1 MKMKK
6 LWACMLA
13 MTLALSVTGCGGKQE
28 TPAAAPETPA
38 AEDNQQE
45 EAPAAAPE
53 ASQEKT
59 LRLMW
64 HQGIGIDTMFESPWW
79 DMQHLGSFMVFESL
93 VAQEPDGST
102 MTGMLASDWEISP
115 DGLTY
120 IFTIRDGVTWHDG
133 TPLTAEAVAWSLSAA
148 AQSPMSQIAGTTLKE
163 IVGSDEATE
172 AAAADVNATATMLS
186 GISFDDHTV
195 TVKLKAPDKMFL
207 TQIAMHKLMPMHVYQ
222 DVPLAEM
229 KGIETYIGTGPY
241 CLDEVSFPDYYTL
254 KPYEGYWGE
263 KPSISKVLLTS
274 YAAGGN
280 DAAVNAMIVGDLD
293 LVYGNAMSD
302 ISVAENIVS
311 QNSNTT
317 YDIQS
322 STYNRKLILNLNERG
337 DGKTKADLQKKE
349 VRQAFNLLL
358 DKDSLA
364 SVYAGQAEPLTTFVP
379 SNNPLYNSDIP
390 VFTRD
395 LELAKSLLDEAGF
408 DYSQTYELITGYT
421 DQTTS
426 DLLGFVK
433 QNFAEAGVNLEVKI
447 LDTGTFSSMTAEMNF
462 DISYGSNG
470 SRTNAVQL
478 YETVCS
484 TFVQDYGKKEERAKL
499 YDGDYKAWLASQ
511 DETVAR
517 QYSDALQVTL
527 LDDCY
532 QIPIYAMN
540 TIVTYSKNLT
550 LPQGLTT
557 YDNLTVRNWH
567 WEDWTLN

>member
-1 MKMKK
+1 
-6 LWACMLA
+6 
-13 MTLALSVTGCGGKQE
+13 MTS
-28 TPAAAPETPA
+28 
-38 AEDNQQE
+38 
-45 EAPAAAPE
+45 EAPAAEENQQGEAPAKTPE
-53 ASQEKT
+53 DSQEKT

-102 MTGMLASDWEISP
+102 MTGVLASDWEISP

-120 IFTIRDGVTWHDG
+120 VFTIRDGVTWHDG
-133 TPLTAEAVAWSLSAA
+133 TPLTAEAVAWSISAA

-172 AAAADVNATATMLS
+172 AAAADAGATATMLS
-186 GISFDDHTV
+186 GIAFDDHTV
-195 TVKLKAPDKMFL
+195 TIKLKAPDKMFL
-207 TQIAMHKLMPMHVYQ
+207 TQLAMHKVMPMHLYK
-222 DVPLAEM
+222 DTPLAEM
-229 KGIETYIGTGPY
+229 KGIETYVGTGPY

-254 KPYEGYWGE
+254 KAYDGYWGE
-263 KPSISKVLLTS
+263 QPGISKVLLTS

-293 LVYGNAMSD
+293 FVYGNAMSD

-311 QNSNTT
+311 QNPNTT

-322 STYNRKLILNLNERG
+322 STYNRKLILNLNERS

-379 SNNPLYNSDIP
+379 NNNPLYNSDIP

-433 QNFAEAGVNLEVKI
+433 QNFAEAGVNVEVKI
-447 LDTGTFSSMTAEMNF
+447 LDTGTFSSMISEGSF
-462 DISYGSNG
+462 DMSYGSNG
-470 SRTNAVQL
+470 SRTNAVQQ

-484 TFVQDYGKKEERAKL
+484 TFVQDWGNKEERAKL
-499 YDGDYKAWLASQ
+499 YDGDYTAWLASQ
-511 DETVAR
+511 DETAAR

-540 TIVTYSKNLT
+540 TIVTYSKDLT

-557 YDNLTVRNWH
+557 YDNLTVRYWH
-567 WEDWTLN
+567 WEDWSLN

>member
-6 LWACMLA
+6 VLAGMLA
-13 MTLALSVTGCGGKQE
+13 LTLALSAAGCGKKQE
-28 TPAAAPETPA
+28 SPAESPENAAPKETIK
-38 AEDNQQE
+38 E
-45 EAPAAAPE
+45 EAPAE
-53 ASQEKT
+53 SSQEKV

-79 DMQHLGSFMVFESL
+79 DIQHLGAFMVFEPL

-102 MTGMLASDWEISP
+102 MAGVLASDWEISP
-115 DGLTY
+115 DGLIY
-120 IFTIRDGVTWHDG
+120 NFTIRDGVTWHDG

-163 IVGSDEATE
+163 IEGSDEATE
-172 AAAADVNATATMLS
+172 AAAADANATAVMLS
-186 GISFDDHTV
+186 GITFDDHTV

-207 TQIAMHKLMPMHVYQ
+207 TQIAMHKVMPMHVYQ
-222 DVPLAEM
+222 NIPLAEM
-229 KGIETYIGTGPY
+229 KGIETYVGTGPY
-241 CLDEVSFPDYYTL
+241 CLDQVSFPDYYTL

-263 KPSISKVLLTS
+263 QPGISKVLLTS

-293 LVYGNAMSD
+293 FVYGNAMSD
-302 ISVAENIVS
+302 IAVAENIVS
-311 QNSNTT
+311 QNPDTT

-322 STYNRKLILNLNERG
+322 STYNRKLILNLNERS

-358 DKDSLA
+358 DKDSLS

-395 LELAKSLLDEAGF
+395 LELAKSLLNGADF

-421 DQTTS
+421 DQTTA

-433 QNFAEAGVNLEVKI
+433 QNFADAGVNVEVKI
-447 LDTGTFSSMTAEMNF
+447 LDTGTFSSMIAEGSF

-470 SRTNAVQL
+470 SRTNAVQQ

-484 TFVQDYGKKEERAKL
+484 TFVQDWGHKEEREKL

-511 DETVAR
+511 DETAAR

-540 TIVTYSKNLT
+540 TIVTYSKDLT

-567 WEDWTLN
+567 WEAWTLN